1 MSGIYELNYHISM
14 KKILF
19 RKILYDCLIFFSI
32 TLISLSLIIW
42 VFQAVNFLDLM
53 SEDGRDYFVY
63 ASYSLLNFPKIVS
76 RILPFAIFFSF
87 LYVISK
93 YELNNELLILWNFG
107 INKIQFVNF
116 ILVFSILLTILQIL
130 ITSIVVP
137 KSQNMGRSVIRSS
150 NINLFENL
158 IKPKRF
164 NDTIKGLTI
173 YSENKSENGN
183 LKNIYLKKN
192 TGENNFQIT
201 YAKKGLIK
209 NINNNQFL
217 ILYDGETLSSTN
229 KKISNF
235 SFTSSDFSLNNLKT
249 NTTTIIKTQENS
261 TKDLIKCV
269 QFLSKKNQ
277 EKILDLENCK
287 YENLDNIFKELYKRF
302 VIPLYIPII
311 ILISLLIL
319 MKSKENINFYN
330 YRILIFLLGF
340 ATIIFSETTIR
351 FTSENLNENLKIIIL
366 PVIIFFLLYFIF
378 LLKFKLKFL
387 KIR

>member
-1 MSGIYELNYHISM
+1 M

-32 TLISLSLIIW
+32 TLVSLSLIIW

-93 YELNNELLILWNFG
+93 YETNNELFILWNFG
-107 INKIQFVNF
+107 INKIELVNF
-116 ILVFSILLTILQIL
+116 ILFFSILLTILQIL
-130 ITSIVVP
+130 ITSIIVP
-137 KSQNMGRSVIRSS
+137 KSQNIGRSVIRSS
-150 NINLFENL
+150 NINFFENF

-173 YSENKSENGN
+173 YSEGKSENGD

-192 TGENNFQIT
+192 NGEDNFQIT

-209 NINNNQFL
+209 NINNKKFL
-217 ILYDGETLSSTN
+217 ILYNGETLSSAN

-249 NTTTIIKTQENS
+249 NTTTVIKTQENS
-261 TKDLIKCV
+261 TKDLIRCV
-269 QFLSKKNQ
+269 QFLLEKKQMKALNLQ
-277 EKILDLENCK
+277 NCK

-302 VIPLYIPII
+302 IIPLYIPIV

-319 MKSKENINFYN
+319 MKSKENINFYK
-330 YRILIFLLGF
+330 YRILIFVLGF
-340 ATIIFSETTIR
+340 GTIIFSETTIR
-351 FTSENLNENLKIIIL
+351 FTSENLIENLKIVLL
-366 PVIIFFLLYFIF
+366 PLVIFVLLYFLF
-378 LLKFKLKFL
+378 LFKFKFL
-387 KIR
+387 KIK

>member
-1 MSGIYELNYHISM
+1 M

-19 RKILYDCLIFFSI
+19 RKILYDCLIFFFI

-53 SEDGRDYFVY
+53 SEDGRDYLVY
-63 ASYSLLNFPKIVS
+63 ASYSLLNFPKILS
-76 RILPFAIFFSF
+76 RIMPFSIFFSF

-116 ILVFSILLTILQIL
+116 ILLFAILLTILQIL
-130 ITSIVVP
+130 ITSLIVP
-137 KSQNMGRSVIRSS
+137 KSQNIGRSIIRSS
-150 NINLFENL
+150 NINFFENF

-173 YSENKSENGN
+173 YSEGKTEDGN

-201 YAKKGLIK
+201 YAKKGSLK

-217 ILYDGETLSSTN
+217 ILYDGETLSSAN

-235 SFTSSDFSLNNLKT
+235 SFSSSDFSLKNLKT
-249 NTTTIIKTQENS
+249 NTTTVIKTQETS
-261 TKDLIKCV
+261 TEDLIRCV
-269 QFLSKKNQ
+269 EYLSKKKQQ
-277 EKILDLENCK
+277 EALILDNCK
-287 YENLDNIFKELYKRF
+287 YENLDNVFKELYKRF
-302 VIPLYIPII
+302 IIPLYIPII

-319 MKSKENINFYN
+319 MKSKENINFYK
-330 YRILIFLLGF
+330 YRIIIFLLGF
-340 ATIIFSETTIR
+340 STIIFSETTIR
-351 FTSENLNENLKIIIL
+351 FTSDNLNGNFKIIIL
-366 PVIIFFLLYFIF
+366 PIIIFLLLYFVF
-378 LLKFKLKFL
+378 LFQFKLKLL
-387 KIR
+387 KHK

>member
-1 MSGIYELNYHISM
+1 M

-32 TLISLSLIIW
+32 TLVSLSLIIW

-93 YELNNELLILWNFG
+93 YETNNELFILWNFG
-107 INKIQFVNF
+107 INKIELVNF
-116 ILVFSILLTILQIL
+116 ILFFSILLTILQIL
-130 ITSIVVP
+130 ITSIIVP
-137 KSQNMGRSVIRSS
+137 KSQNIGRSVIRSS
-150 NINLFENL
+150 NINFFENF

-173 YSENKSENGN
+173 YSEGKSENGD

-192 TGENNFQIT
+192 NGEDNFQIT

-217 ILYDGETLSSTN
+217 ILYNGETLSSAN

-249 NTTTIIKTQENS
+249 NTTTVIKTQENS
-261 TKDLIKCV
+261 TKDLIRCV
-269 QFLSKKNQ
+269 QFLLEKKQMKALNLQ
-277 EKILDLENCK
+277 NCK

-302 VIPLYIPII
+302 IIPLYIPIV

-319 MKSKENINFYN
+319 MKSKENINFYK
-330 YRILIFLLGF
+330 YRILIFVLGF
-340 ATIIFSETTIR
+340 GTIIFSETTIR
-351 FTSENLNENLKIIIL
+351 FTSENLIENLKIILL
-366 PVIIFFLLYFIF
+366 PLVIFVLLYFLF
-378 LLKFKLKFL
+378 LFKFKFL
-387 KIR
+387 KIK

>member
-1 MSGIYELNYHISM
+1 M

-19 RKILYDCLIFFSI
+19 RKILYDCLIFFFI

-53 SEDGRDYFVY
+53 SEDGRDYLVY
-63 ASYSLLNFPKIVS
+63 ASYSLLNFPKILS
-76 RILPFAIFFSF
+76 RIMPFSIFFSF

-116 ILVFSILLTILQIL
+116 ILLFAILLTILQIL
-130 ITSIVVP
+130 ITSLIVP
-137 KSQNMGRSVIRSS
+137 KSQNIGRSIIRSS
-150 NINLFENL
+150 NINFFENF

-173 YSENKSENGN
+173 YSEGKTEDGN

-201 YAKKGLIK
+201 YAKKGSLK

-217 ILYDGETLSSTN
+217 ILYDGETLSSAN

-235 SFTSSDFSLNNLKT
+235 SFSSSDFSLKNLKT
-249 NTTTIIKTQENS
+249 NTTTVIKTQETS
-261 TKDLIKCV
+261 TEDLIRCV
-269 QFLSKKNQ
+269 EYLSKKKQQ
-277 EKILDLENCK
+277 EALILDNCK
-287 YENLDNIFKELYKRF
+287 YENLDNVFKELYKRF
-302 VIPLYIPII
+302 IIPLYIPII

-319 MKSKENINFYN
+319 MKSKENINFYK
-330 YRILIFLLGF
+330 YRIIIFLLGF
-340 ATIIFSETTIR
+340 TTIIFSETTIR
-351 FTSENLNENLKIIIL
+351 FTSDNLNGNFKIIIL
-366 PVIIFFLLYFIF
+366 PIIIFLLLYFVF
-378 LLKFKLKFL
+378 LFQFKLKLL
-387 KIR
+387 KHK